1 MRKMAIHRRKRIQA
15 LTKMLL
21 LLAAAS
27 CVQVNAAE
35 PEMKWWYREPAARYW
50 EGLPLSNG
58 RLAAMVYGR
67 TGDELI
73 PLNDE
78 SLWSGA
84 PYDPN
89 NPEGRDAL
97 PEIRRLLLAGE
108 YVKAQVLCE
117 KLLSRPRSVQH
128 YQPLGELRMRFEGA
142 DGASAY
148 RRELDM
154 DSAIAR
160 VTYTAGGVRFTRE
173 VFASYPDQVLV
184 VRVTADKP
192 GRVSFAARLASIQP
206 SARGTNTGGDGIEM
220 SGTAQTVTGG
230 ASANPV
236 IPAKTR
242 WCAKLRVMT
251 EGGRLAPCRI
261 AGDED
266 RTAACVGVSEANAAT
281 VILSAATSYKNWHD
295 TSGDP
300 QALAATRMAAA
311 GKPYTELLAR
321 HLRDWQPQFRAASL
335 DLGAHDAAQLD
346 TTARIRSL
354 RNGGAD
360 PLFTAQYFQYGR
372 YLLLAVSRA
381 GTLPFNNHNVWL
393 DNMAGRWQGRWTL
406 NINLQECYWPA
417 ENANMAQTT
426 EALLEFVEN
435 LSQAGARTARELY
448 GCRGWVA
455 HHGTD
460 VWLNTAPTDFTGP
473 GIWPTGGAW
482 LVDQLWE
489 HYAFQPDI
497 AYLKRLYP
505 LLKGAS
511 EFFLDFL
518 IEEPK
523 HRWLVTA
530 PSISPENSFLA
541 PSGARTEVGIGPT
554 LDNQLLRD
562 LFDHTAAAAEMLG
575 VDPGLR
581 DQAQAARKRLP
592 PDRVGRH
599 GQVQEWLEDFDEAEI
614 THRHLSPIYG
624 FFPSSQITEKTSPEL
639 AKAVRVTLDRRTDTN
654 LGWSGAWKINLY
666 ARLRDGDHAA
676 ELLRKMLTDISL
688 HPAKEDSDRVP
699 SFEGNQAIQGVTAG
713 IAEMLLQSHEG
724 EIDLLPALPKSWPSG
739 SVSGLRARGGFVVDL
754 AWERGDLTRVRILST
769 SGKECAI
776 RYRQNRANF
785 PTRIGAAYVR
795 DAQLK

>member
-1 MRKMAIHRRKRIQA
+1 
-15 LTKMLL
+15 
-21 LLAAAS
+21 
-27 CVQVNAAE
+27 
-35 PEMKWWYREPAARYW
+35 MKWWYREPAARYW

-58 RLAAMVYGR
+58 WLAAMVYGR
-67 TGDELI
+67 TRDELI

-84 PYDPN
+84 PYNPN

-97 PEIRRLLLAGE
+97 PDIRRLLLAGE
-108 YVKAQVLCE
+108 DVKAQVLCE

-142 DGASAY
+142 DEVTAY

-154 DSAIAR
+154 DSAVAR

-192 GRVSFAARLASIQP
+192 GSVSFAARLASIQP
-206 SARGTNTGGDGIEM
+206 SARSTNTGGDGIEM
-220 SGTAQTVTGG
+220 AGTAQTVTAG
-230 ASANPV
+230 ASANPI

-242 WCAKLRVMT
+242 WCARLEVVP
-251 EGGRLAPCRI
+251 EGGTLAPCRI
-261 AGDED
+261 AADED
-266 RTAACVGVSEANAAT
+266 RTAACVGVSGANAAT
-281 VILSAATSYKNWHD
+281 VILSAATSYRNWQD

-300 QALAATRMAAA
+300 QALVAARMAAA
-311 GKPYTELLAR
+311 REPYTKLLAR

-335 DLGAHDAAQLD
+335 DLGGHDAAELD
-346 TTARIRSL
+346 TTARIQRLRS
-354 RNGGAD
+354 GGTD

-372 YLLLAVSRA
+372 YLLLAVSRP

-393 DNMAGRWQGRWTL
+393 NNMEGRWQGRWTL

-417 ENANMAQTT
+417 ENTSMAQSN

-460 VWLNTAPTDFTGP
+460 VWLDTAPTDFSGP

-489 HYAFQPDI
+489 HYAFQLDI

-541 PSGARTEVGIGPT
+541 PSGARTEVSLGPT

-581 DQAQAARKRLP
+581 TRARVARKRLP

-614 THRHLSPIYG
+614 IHRHVSPLYG
-624 FFPSSQITEKTSPEL
+624 FFPSNQITEKANPEL
-639 AKAVRVTLDRRTDTN
+639 AKAVRVTLDRRTDRD

-666 ARLRDGDHAA
+666 ARLRDGDHACA
-676 ELLRKMLTDISL
+676 ILRRMLTDISL

-713 IAEMLLQSHEG
+713 IAEMLLQSHQG
-724 EIDLLPALPKSWPSG
+724 EIDLLPALPASWPSG

-754 AWERGDLTRVRILST
+754 AWKRGRLTRVRIVST
-769 SGKECAI
+769 SGRECAL
-776 RYRQNRANF
+776 RYRQNRASF
-785 PTRIGAAYVR
+785 PTRAGAAYVR
-795 DAQLK
+795 NAQLK

>member
-1 MRKMAIHRRKRIQA
+1 MASQRRNRIQA
-15 LTKMLL
+15 RTKTLL
-21 LLAAAS
+21 LLAAAF
-27 CVQVNAAE
+27 CVHVAGAQ
-35 PEMKWWYREPAARYW
+35 PEMKWWYQEPAARYW

-67 TGDELI
+67 TRDELI

-89 NPEGRDAL
+89 NPEGKDAL

-108 YVKAQVLCE
+108 YVNAQALCA
-117 KLLSRPRSVQH
+117 KLLSRPRSVQN
-128 YQPLGELRMRFEGA
+128 YQPLGELRMRLEGA
-142 DGASAY
+142 DGATAY

-154 DSAIAR
+154 DSAVAR

-173 VFASYPDQVLV
+173 VFASFPDQVLV
-184 VRVTADKP
+184 VRLTADKP
-192 GRVSFAARLASIQP
+192 GSISFAARLASIQP
-206 SARGTNTGGDGIEM
+206 SARSANMGGDGIEM
-220 SGTAQTVTGG
+220 SGTAQTVTAG
-230 ASANPV
+230 ASANPT
-236 IPAKTR
+236 IPAQTR
-242 WCAKLRVMT
+242 WCARLRVAT
-251 EGGRLAPCRI
+251 EGGTLSPCRI

-266 RTAACVGVSEANAAT
+266 RAAACVGVSGANAAT
-281 VILSAATSYKNWHD
+281 VILSAATSYKNWQD

-300 QALAATRMAAA
+300 QALAAARMAAA

-321 HLRDWQPQFRAASL
+321 HLRDWQPQFRATSL
-335 DLGAHDAAQLD
+335 DLGGHDANQLD
-346 TTARIRSL
+346 TTARMERL
-354 RNGGAD
+354 RKGGVD
-360 PLFTAQYFQYGR
+360 PLFAAQYFQYGR
-372 YLLLAVSRA
+372 YLLLAVSRP

-393 DNMAGRWQGRWTL
+393 DNMQGRWQGRWTL

-417 ENANMAQTT
+417 ENTNMAQTT
-426 EALLEFVEN
+426 EALLAFVEN

-482 LVDQLWE
+482 LVNQLWE

-518 IEEPK
+518 IEEPA
-523 HRWLVTA
+523 HHWLVTA
-530 PSISPENSFLA
+530 PSVSPENSFFT
-541 PSGARTEVGIGPT
+541 PSGARTEVGMGPT

-562 LFDHTAAAAEMLG
+562 LFDHTAAAAQMLG
-575 VDPGLR
+575 VDPQLR
-581 DQAQAARKRLP
+581 AQVQAARKRLP
-592 PDRVGRH
+592 PDRIGQH
-599 GQVQEWLEDFDEAEI
+599 GQVQEWLEDFAEAEI
-614 THRHLSPIYG
+614 THRHVSQLYG
-624 FFPSSQITEKTSPEL
+624 FFPSNQITEKTSPEL
-639 AKAVRVTLDRRTDTN
+639 VKAVRATLERRTDKD

-666 ARLRDGDHAA
+666 ARLRDGDHAY
-676 ELLRKMLTDISL
+676 EILRKMLTDISL

-713 IAEMLLQSHEG
+713 IAEMLLQSHAG

-739 SVSGLRARGGFVVDL
+739 GVSGLRARGGFVVDL
-754 AWERGDLTRVRILST
+754 AWERGDLTRVRIVST
-769 SGKECAI
+769 SGQECVL
-776 RYRQNRANF
+776 RYRQNRATF
-785 PTRIGAAYVR
+785 PTRAGAAYVR
-795 DAQLK
+795 NGQLK

>member
-1 MRKMAIHRRKRIQA
+1 MAIDRRKPIQA
-15 LTKMLL
+15 QTKTLL
-21 LLAAAS
+21 LLAAVS
-27 CVQVNAAE
+27 CVPVTGAQ

-58 RLAAMVYGR
+58 RVAAMVYGR
-67 TGDELI
+67 TRDETI

-97 PEIRRLLLAGE
+97 PKIRRFLLAGE
-108 YVKAQVLCE
+108 YVKAQALCE

-128 YQPLGELRMRFEGA
+128 YQPLGELRMRFEAA
-142 DGASAY
+142 DGATAY

-192 GRVSFAARLASIQP
+192 GSVSFAARLASVQP
-206 SARGTNTGGDGIEM
+206 SARSANTGGDGIDM
-220 SGTAQTVTGG
+220 AGTAQTVTAG
-230 ASANPV
+230 ASANPI
-236 IPAKTR
+236 IPVKTR
-242 WCAKLRVMT
+242 WCARLRVMA
-251 EGGRLAPCRI
+251 EGGTLARCRI

-266 RTAACVGVSEANAAT
+266 RTLACVEVSRANAAT
-281 VILSAATSYKNWHD
+281 LILSAATSYKNWQD

-321 HLRDWQPQFRAASL
+321 HLRDWQPQFRAASF
-335 DLGAHDAAQLD
+335 DLGGHDAAQMD
-346 TTARIRSL
+346 TTARIQRL
-354 RNGGAD
+354 RGGGTD

-372 YLLLAVSRA
+372 YLLLAVSRP

-393 DNMAGRWQGRWTL
+393 DNMQGRWQGRWTL

-417 ENANMAQTT
+417 ENTSMAQAND
-426 EALLEFVEN
+426 ALLEFVEN

-460 VWLNTAPTDFTGP
+460 IWLNTAPTDFTGP

-489 HYAFQPDI
+489 HYAFHRDI

-523 HRWLVTA
+523 HHWLVTA

-541 PSGARTEVGIGPT
+541 PSGAGTEVSPGPT

-575 VDPGLR
+575 VDSGLR
-581 DQAQAARKRLP
+581 AQVQAARKRLP

-614 THRHLSPIYG
+614 IHRHVSPLYG
-624 FFPSSQITEKTSPEL
+624 FFPSNQITEETNPEL
-639 AKAVRVTLDRRTDTN
+639 AKAVRVTLDRRTDRD

-666 ARLRDGDHAA
+666 ARLRDGDHAYA
-676 ELLRKMLTDISL
+676 ILRRMLTDISL

-713 IAEMLLQSHEG
+713 IAEMLLQSYEG
-724 EIDLLPALPKSWPSG
+724 EIDLLPALPTSWPSG

-754 AWERGDLTRVRILST
+754 AWERGRLTRVRIVST
-769 SGKECAI
+769 SGRECAL
-776 RYRQNRANF
+776 RYRQYRATF
-785 PTRIGAAYVR
+785 PTRAGAAYVR
-795 DAQLK
+795 NAQLK

>member
-1 MRKMAIHRRKRIQA
+1 MAIHRRKRIQPQ
-15 LTKMLL
+15 TKSLL
-21 LLAAAS
+21 LLAAVS
-27 CVQVNAAE
+27 CVPVTGAR

-58 RLAAMVYGR
+58 RLAAMVYGGTR
-67 TGDELI
+67 DEVV

-108 YVKAQVLCE
+108 YVKAQALCE
-117 KLLSRPRSVQH
+117 KLLSRPRSVHH

-142 DGASAY
+142 DGATAY

-160 VTYTAGGVRFTRE
+160 VTYTAGGVRFTRD

-184 VRVTADKP
+184 VRMTADKP
-192 GRVSFAARLASIQP
+192 GSISFAARLASVQP
-206 SARGTNTGGDGIEM
+206 SARSTNTGGDGIEM
-220 SGTAQTVTGG
+220 AGTAQTVTAG
-230 ASANPV
+230 ASADPM
-236 IPAKTR
+236 IPARTR
-242 WCAKLRVMT
+242 WCARLRVVP
-251 EGGRLAPCRI
+251 EGGRMVPCRI
-261 AGDED
+261 AADED
-266 RTAACVGVSEANAAT
+266 RTAACVGVSGANAAT
-281 VILSAATSYKNWHD
+281 VILSAATSYKNWQD

-300 QALAATRMAAA
+300 QALAAARMAAA

-335 DLGAHDAAQLD
+335 DLGGHDAAELD
-346 TTARIRSL
+346 TTARIQRL

-372 YLLLAVSRA
+372 YLLLAVSRP

-393 DNMAGRWQGRWTL
+393 DNMQGRWQGRWTL

-417 ENANMAQTT
+417 ENTSMAQSN

-473 GIWPTGGAW
+473 GIWPMGGAW

-523 HRWLVTA
+523 HHWLVTA
-530 PSISPENSFLA
+530 PSVSPENTFLA
-541 PSGARTEVGIGPT
+541 PSGAGTEVSLGPT

-562 LFDHTAAAAEMLG
+562 LFDHTAAAAEILA
-575 VDPGLR
+575 VDPRLR
-581 DQAQAARKRLP
+581 AQVQAARKRLP

-614 THRHLSPIYG
+614 VHRHLSPLYG
-624 FFPSSQITEKTSPEL
+624 FFPSNQITEETNLEL
-639 AKAVRVTLDRRTDTN
+639 AKAVRVTLDRRTDRD

-666 ARLRDGDHAA
+666 ARLRDGDHAYA
-676 ELLRKMLTDISL
+676 ILRRMLTDISL
-688 HPAKEDSDRVP
+688 HPAKEDSGRVP

-724 EIDLLPALPKSWPSG
+724 EIDLLPALPASWPSG

-754 AWERGDLTRVRILST
+754 AWERGSLTRVRIVST
-769 SGKECAI
+769 SGRECAL
-776 RYRQNRANF
+776 RYRQNRASF
-785 PTRIGAAYVR
+785 PTRAGAAYVR
-795 DAQLK
+795 YAQLK

>member
-1 MRKMAIHRRKRIQA
+1 MAIHRRKRIQA
-15 LTKMLL
+15 QTKSLL
-21 LLAAAS
+21 LLAAVSYVPVTGAQS
-27 CVQVNAAE
+27 
-35 PEMKWWYREPAARYW
+35 EMKWWYREPAARYW

-67 TGDELI
+67 TRDEMI

-108 YVKAQVLCE
+108 YVKAQALCE

-128 YQPLGELRMRFEGA
+128 YQPLGELRMRFEAA
-142 DGASAY
+142 DGAAAY

-192 GRVSFAARLASIQP
+192 GSISFAARLASVQP
-206 SARGTNTGGDGIEM
+206 SARSANTGGDGIETA
-220 SGTAQTVTGG
+220 GTAQTVTAG
-230 ASANPV
+230 ASANPI

-242 WCAKLRVMT
+242 WCARLWVEP

-261 AGDED
+261 AADED
-266 RTAACVGVSEANAAT
+266 RTAACVGVSGANAAT
-281 VILSAATSYKNWHD
+281 VILSAATSYKNWQD

-300 QALAATRMAAA
+300 RALAAARVAAA

-335 DLGAHDAAQLD
+335 DLGGHDAAQLD
-346 TTARIRSL
+346 TTARIQRL
-354 RNGGAD
+354 RNGGID

-372 YLLLAVSRA
+372 YLLLAVSRP

-393 DNMAGRWQGRWTL
+393 GNMQGRWQGRWTL

-417 ENANMAQTT
+417 ENTSMEQSN

-448 GCRGWVA
+448 SCRGWVA

-460 VWLNTAPTDFTGP
+460 VWLDTAPTDFTGP

-482 LVDQLWE
+482 LVNQLWE
-489 HYAFQPDI
+489 HYAFQPDMG
-497 AYLKRLYP
+497 YLKRLYP

-523 HRWLVTA
+523 HHWLVTA

-541 PSGARTEVGIGPT
+541 PSGAGTEISLGPT

-562 LFDHTAAAAEMLG
+562 LFDHTAAAAEILA
-575 VDPGLR
+575 VDPRLR
-581 DQAQAARKRLP
+581 AQAQAARKRLP

-614 THRHLSPIYG
+614 IHRHVSPLYG
-624 FFPSSQITEKTSPEL
+624 FFPSNQITEKTNPEL
-639 AKAVRVTLDRRTDTN
+639 AKAVRVTLNRRTDRD
-654 LGWSGAWKINLY
+654 LGWSGAWKINLH
-666 ARLRDGDHAA
+666 ARLRDGDHAYA
-676 ELLRKMLTDISL
+676 ILRRMLTDISL

-713 IAEMLLQSHEG
+713 IAEMLLQSHER
-724 EIDLLPALPKSWPSG
+724 EIDLLPALPTSWPSG

-754 AWERGDLTRVRILST
+754 AWERGRLTRVRIVST
-769 SGKECAI
+769 SGLECAL
-776 RYRQNRANF
+776 RYRQIRASF
-785 PTRIGAAYVR
+785 PTRAGAAYVR
-795 DAQLK
+795 NAQLK